1 MKQSPLAPG
10 SPRFA
15 LADLAQDIAG
25 DLPRDLVL
33 RWNDSDR
40 DPAYHD
46 ELLAPFLVEGTI
58 VSTDSAGLS
67 SLTQRLPLAAVL
79 KAVSEPKE
87 ILYALAKPIGGEAI
101 GTWIADNSQLFFPAS
116 VKPSTVM
123 DQLFEAQR
131 RISSRTVQV
140 GIGVHVGACYKLA
153 GGLYGEQADL
163 IEHVAEEVTRGG
175 EILITESTFQALEVR
190 HQRLAVPCE
199 PDRSPIPLRSITRF
213 SSRGP
218 HVDGKDHRYPA
229 PFSQEFLHTLRMHTS
244 NELKRMPFADLRRT
258 STVVFVK
265 ATPPPRAKLLDAF
278 TELAIVDAV
287 VRRDAER
294 KGATLIKSNGAIA
307 IILLDSHS
315 AAVEF
320 ALELDE
326 ALSANAPDARIALAH
341 GEVFVFELDRAQ
353 SEGHI
358 AREIAGDPV
367 NIASKL
373 AEDSGLGGV
382 LVDRSVHLPQLSSSL
397 ETEPYSHRVGS
408 LLLEGSRIA
417 RR

>member
-1 MKQSPLAPG
+1 VKQSPTAPG

-25 DLPRDLVL
+25 DLPRDLIL

-40 DPAYHD
+40 DPAFHD

-67 SLTQRLPLAAVL
+67 SLTQRLPLASVL
-79 KAVSEPKE
+79 KLVSEPKE
-87 ILYALAKPIGGEAI
+87 ILHALAKAIDGEAI
-101 GTWIADNSQLFFPAS
+101 GTWIADNSQLFFPAR
-116 VKPSTVM
+116 VQPSTVM

-131 RISSRTVQV
+131 RIASRTVQV

-153 GGLYGEQADL
+153 DGLYGEHADL

-175 EILITESTFQALEVR
+175 EILITESTYAALEAR

-199 PDRSPIPLRSITRF
+199 LGRSQIPLRSITRF
-213 SSRGP
+213 GSSGP
-218 HVDGKDHRYPA
+218 HIDGDDDRYPA
-229 PFSQEFLHTLRMHTS
+229 PFSQDFWRMLKSHTS
-244 NELKRMPFADLRRT
+244 PELERMPFSDLRR
-258 STVVFVK
+258 SGTVVFVK
-265 ATPPPRAKLLDAF
+265 ATPPARARLLDAF

-287 VRRDAER
+287 VRRDCER

-307 IILLDSHS
+307 IALFDATD
-315 AAVEF
+315 AAVNF
-320 ALELDE
+320 AIELDE

-341 GEVFVFELDRAQ
+341 GEVFVFELDREPH
-353 SEGHI
+353 EGHF

-382 LVDRSVHLPQLSSSL
+382 LVDRSVSLPSLPSSL
-397 ETEPYSHRVGS
+397 LAERYSHRVGS
-408 LLLEGSRIA
+408 LELEGARIT